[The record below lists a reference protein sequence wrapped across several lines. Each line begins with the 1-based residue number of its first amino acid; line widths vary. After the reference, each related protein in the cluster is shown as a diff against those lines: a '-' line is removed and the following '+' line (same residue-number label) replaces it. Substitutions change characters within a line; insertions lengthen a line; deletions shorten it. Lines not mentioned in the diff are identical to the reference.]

1 LRSITDNMFP
11 SSSPTLGTSQTLE
24 AFNQGRRVERD
35 GSALL
40 REKKYEVQ
48 LGPED
53 DPQELPLLRRWLAVA
68 TISGAALCVACASSV
83 ASILTTSHMY
93 YSLRLELSPPPH
105 RLLSL

>member
-1 LRSITDNMFP
+1 MFP
-11 SSSPTLGTSQTLE
+11 SSSPALGISQTLTLDE
-24 AFNQGRRVERD
+24 REVEQD

-83 ASILTTSHMY
+83 ASILTTVHMY
-93 YSLRLELSPPPH
+93 YSLELSPSPH